1 MKMGKKIKETMKG
14 MKKIAY
20 KKEVGEKRI
29 RKINVERSNAFA
41 EGKTQTAKGY
51 RKHEVMA
58 HKKVQEELN
67 RGKRREQRLK
77 EGKKV

>member
-1 MKMGKKIKETMKG
+1 MEKKIKEAMKG
-14 MKKIAY
+14 AKKVAH

-29 RKINVERSNAFA
+29 KKILGGHAGAFKHG
-41 EGKTQTAKGY
+41 EEPTAKKF
-51 RKHEVMA
+51 REHVSRP

-67 RGKRREQRLK
+67 RGKRREKRLK